1 MRFFVPPKFTGQ
13 EAEEVYIAVLKHL
26 SSFGIQAINTEKIF
40 SLSFKVGNELYS
52 ERVGDK
58 SNSNNEPV
66 CVILEAVEAYY
77 ICTPNFGIVRNLPIR
92 LEKKSI
98 ILNSIE
104 YFNTNIESY
113 KYGDRNYILD
123 KYNNHKVEH
132 PLPQPNSLY
141 KYYSNTE
148 FNRHAVVNT
157 YLFCSHP
164 YHLNDPMDFSSLLW
178 DFSKMTEERYIS
190 FFEHYNLPMIIS
202 FTDDKANNF
211 NFVKSKFWEIR
222 TEKSGIISLSGSDLN
237 TLMWAHYSTENGF
250 LFEFNTQKLIREVL
264 TINKEVSNYVFMPI
278 QYVKTIETID
288 FFSEEFHSA
297 DIPYL
302 YALNIKKNDWEYE
315 NEWRLVCYSKNF
327 GIPFKFKIPE
337 TGKTGEIPREI
348 FYDKDTVSSIVLGQ
362 HFLCGKNVDYFNGKD
377 IYVIENTKENPTNF
391 EFVDFLYM
399 NYNDRLFMCDGFDP
413 NESFKRKKVK
423 ISLEKIDDKAF
434 KVIRE

>member
-26 SSFGIQAINTEKIF
+26 SDFGIQVINTEKIF
-40 SLSFKVGNELYS
+40 SLSFKFENELYI
-52 ERVGDK
+52 ERVGD
-58 SNSNNEPV
+58 NCNTNNETV
-66 CVILEAVEAYY
+66 CVILETVDDYY

-92 LEKKSI
+92 MKKKSI
-98 ILNSIE
+98 VLDSIE
-104 YFNTNIESY
+104 YFNTNVESY
-113 KYGDRNYILD
+113 KYGDWNYILD

-148 FNRHAVVNT
+148 FNRQAVVNT

-178 DFSKMTEERYIS
+178 DFSEMTEERYNS
-190 FFEHYNLPMIIS
+190 FFEHHDLPTIIS

-211 NFVKSKFWEIR
+211 NYVKTKFWEIR

-250 LFEFNTQKLIREVL
+250 VIEFNTQKLINR
-264 TINKEVSNYVFMPI
+264 IIRNNKEVRNYVFMPI
-278 QYVKTIETID
+278 QYVKIIVTID
-288 FFSEEFHSA
+288 FFSKEFHSA

-315 NEWRLVCYSKNF
+315 NEWRLVCYSKSF

-337 TGKTGEIPREI
+337 TGKVGEIPREI
-348 FYDKDTVSSIVLGQ
+348 YYDKDTVSSIVLGQ
-362 HFLCGKNVDYFNGKD
+362 HFLCGKNVIEIKGNDT
-377 IYVIENTKENPTNF
+377 YVI
-391 EFVDFLYM
+391 DG
-399 NYNDRLFMCDGFDP
+399 NYSAPLNR
-413 NESFKRKKVK
+413 
-423 ISLEKIDDKAF
+423 
-434 KVIRE
+434 